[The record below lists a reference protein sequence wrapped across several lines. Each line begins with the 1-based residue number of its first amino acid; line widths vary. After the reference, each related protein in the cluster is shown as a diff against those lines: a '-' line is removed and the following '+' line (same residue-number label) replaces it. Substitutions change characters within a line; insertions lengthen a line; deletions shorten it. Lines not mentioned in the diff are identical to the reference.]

1 MQTKLAQATAVA
13 TLLLNSASAIT
24 DHPDGLGGN
33 APCLEQFN
41 IVSEGEAVGGDPHLT
56 HGLIAN
62 DKSNVGVGSALRDLE
77 PSGFGAQP
85 YRGLIIRTNVPA
97 NNIPTTNDYLEGFRT
112 LDGAGSTANNYMWA
126 TKLGSSTLNS
136 RANWVAESVDSTGSF
151 YIAVG
156 VEQQSGNNLSQMV
169 IWKVN
174 AADGAVAWQMNYG
187 TAGTVS
193 GLESVAFL
201 ADGSVIIGGFT
212 DGEGEMSEQ
221 YFKSGGQIG
230 FGKPFIAKIA
240 ATAIS
245 GSTAPTSVDWS
256 YSLDSDD
263 YTGSTKALRISSAQ
277 DGTVEKIYAVVG

>member
-77 PSGFGAQP
+77 PSGFDAPP

-97 NNIPTTNDYLEGFRT
+97 NNIPTSSDYLEGFRT
-112 LDGAGSTANNYMWA
+112 LDGAGSAANNYMWA

-136 RANWVAESVDSTGSF
+136 RANWVAESSTDSSF

-156 VEQQSGNNLSQMV
+156 VEQQSGNNLSQMA

-174 AADGAVAWQMNYG
+174 AADGTVAWQMNYG